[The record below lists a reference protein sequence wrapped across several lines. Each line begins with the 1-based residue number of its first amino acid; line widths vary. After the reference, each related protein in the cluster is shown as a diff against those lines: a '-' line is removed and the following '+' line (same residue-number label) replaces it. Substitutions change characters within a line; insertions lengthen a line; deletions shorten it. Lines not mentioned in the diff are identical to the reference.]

1 MLTLVKNNLKLFFK
15 NKYLL
20 SGFIIFFIIIN
31 AYLIEGLYKLSIHRD
46 AFYYLQVSQKLS
58 MVYFI
63 FFIFISYEYLVKSKN
78 DFILE
83 SLSITDNG
91 KLTLYFSKF
100 VVLLAIM
107 VTMTLNIMLYNYI
120 SYIAMHVQAL
130 SFAYHIF
137 LNNILNI
144 FLVSFLGSCI
154 GTMVSLYL
162 KRFQAYLLMILSGI
176 LISPI
181 FEFVPFVLFMGFG
194 KNIYPFREV
203 FNILPP
209 NLNWV
214 EEALYGLSIEAY
226 RWNLVVFWIC
236 LLSSAI
242 LLKLKTKKHKLQ
254 SLVCML
260 LVMVSVVNFYLY
272 TNPGSIVK
280 KDYNP
285 KGYTPFDELYYTNDV
300 QKEEKVDFSITAYN
314 MKLVIDRQLHND
326 VKIQLNEKEP
336 LESYKFTLYRNF
348 EVKSILNK
356 ENKNM
361 EYKRDGDY
369 LEIFNPTSEKLEE
382 IRIIYSGYS
391 PVFYSNSQGVLL
403 PGSFPY
409 YPMEGYKR
417 LYIKEQTVF
426 IPIIRD
432 DEVDF
437 EVDVKSKLN
446 LYSNLN
452 KDGNYF
458 SGKAQAITMV
468 GGFVEEE
475 KVGDVTLYGLI
486 LSEMDK
492 ANLLKIDDLL
502 KPYKHLVSGI
512 DTLNITDKKIFQAP
526 HTFSSRVLENGLISF
541 NDHVF
546 VYSLDEK
553 TLIYT
558 LMQSIIPQDYNKSKI
573 KTVLLDYII
582 DKDRFLNIPKEQLEN
597 FKPYEFHNLFL
608 KKIDELGEDYVIQA
622 TFSYLKD
629 KNDGRDSITFIE
641 NLNSG
646 GH

>member
-1 MLTLVKNNLKLFFK
+1 MNTLIKNNLKLFFK

-31 AYLIEGLYKLSIHRD
+31 TYLIEGLYKLSIHRD
-46 AFYYLQVSQKLS
+46 AFYYLQISQKLS

-83 SLSITDNG
+83 SLSIMDKG
-91 KLTLYFSKF
+91 KLKLYFSKF

-107 VTMTLNIMLYNYI
+107 VTVTLNIMLYD
-120 SYIAMHVQAL
+120 YIAYFAMNVQAL

-154 GTMVSLYL
+154 GTMISLYVR
-162 KRFQAYLLMILSGI
+162 RFPAYLLMILSAI

-194 KNIYPFREV
+194 KNIYPFREI

-209 NLNWV
+209 NLNWA

-226 RWNLVVFWIC
+226 RWNLVIFWIC
-236 LLSSAI
+236 LLSSAV
-242 LLKLKTKKHKLQ
+242 LLKLRTKKHKLQ
-254 SLVCML
+254 SLVCIL
-260 LVMVSVVNFYLY
+260 LVMVSIVNFYLY

-300 QKEEKVDFSITAYN
+300 QKEENADFSITAYN
-314 MKLVIDRQLHND
+314 MALVIDRQLHND
-326 VKIQLNEKEP
+326 VKIQLNEKAP
-336 LESYKFTLYRNF
+336 LDSYKFTLYRNF
-348 EVKSILNK
+348 EVKSILDK

-361 EYKRDGDY
+361 AFKRDGDY

-382 IRIIYSGYS
+382 IRIIYSGNS

-417 LYIKEQTVF
+417 IYLKEQTVF
-426 IPIIRD
+426 IPIIR
-432 DEVDF
+432 EENIDF
-437 EVDVKSKLN
+437 DVTVKSKLD

-452 KDGNYF
+452 KDKNNF
-458 SGKAQAITMV
+458 SGKAQVATLI
-468 GGFVEEE
+468 GGFVEEK
-475 KVGDVTLYGLI
+475 KVGDVAFYSLM
-486 LSEMDK
+486 LSELDTGTILQID
-492 ANLLKIDDLL
+492 NLI
-502 KPYKHLVSGI
+502 KPYRYLVPEI
-512 DTLNITDKKIFQAP
+512 DTASITHKKVFQAP

-541 NDHVF
+541 NDHIF

-558 LMQSIIPQDYNKSKI
+558 YLQSTVPQNFAKNKI
-573 KTVLLDYII
+573 KTVLFDYIL

-597 FKPYEFHNLFL
+597 FKPYEFHNMFL
-608 KKIDELGEDYVIQA
+608 KKIDDLGEDYVIRA
-622 TFSYLKD
+622 TFDYLKD
-629 KNDGRDSITFIE
+629 KNDKREPIAFIE
-641 NLNSG
+641 NLNTG